1 MSMRIGITGQQPLR
15 GTYRPGGNSN
25 AAMALIAASLL
36 TDQPVTLQQVPETAS
51 VSVMLDVAGMLGA
64 EVQRL
69 ESEPGKVRVSTPAIT
84 VRALTRAMTGAKV
97 GVVLFLAPLLARRQ
111 HIRLEIDYPVSRL
124 YPHLTALRDLGCRVT
139 AGTGE
144 VEAQFVPWTHREIIL
159 TQTSVTATAMVAMLA
174 AASPGE
180 TTILNA
186 ASEPHVRDL
195 LVLLQAMG
203 AQIEGIGS
211 NLLHIRG
218 SEHLRGATQDISPD
232 HIEVASVAALAALT
246 GGRIDAEGVR
256 TADLRLIARVFER
269 LGLRLDLDDDHL
281 HVPRHEDFQI
291 SSRDEEVD
299 VSIETAPWPG
309 FPSDLVAIATLIA
322 TQAQGT
328 ILIHEK
334 LFKDRLLFVDKL
346 KNFGA
351 QIVLADPHRAVVV
364 GPTPLHADYLD
375 TPDIR
380 TGLGLVGVAL
390 CAEGETIVDGA
401 EMLDWNFDRVLTRL
415 ASLGAQVRVLER

>member
-1 MSMRIGITGQQPLR
+1 MRIGITGQQPLR

-36 TDQPVTLQQVPETAS
+36 TDQPVTLHQVPQTAS
-51 VSVMLDVAGMLGA
+51 VEVMLDVAGLLGTQ
-64 EVQRL
+64 VQRP
-69 ESEPGKVRVSTPAIT
+69 ESAPGDLQVTTPAIT
-84 VRALTRAMTGAKV
+84 VRALTRTMTGAKV

-111 HIRLEIDYPVSRL
+111 HIRLEIDYPISRL

-139 AGTGE
+139 AGAGE
-144 VEAQFVPWTHREIIL
+144 IEVQFVPWAQREIIL
-159 TQTSVTATAMVAMLA
+159 VQTSVTATAMVAMLA
-174 AASPGE
+174 AANPGQ

-195 LVLLQAMG
+195 LGLLQAMG
-203 AQIEGIGS
+203 ARIEGVGS
-211 NLLHIRG
+211 NLLRIQGR
-218 SEHLRGATQDISPD
+218 ENLRGATQTINPD

-246 GGRIDAEGVR
+246 GGRIDVEGVH
-256 TADLRLIARVFER
+256 TADLRLIARVYER

-281 HVPRHEDFQI
+281 HVPRHETFQI

-322 TQAQGT
+322 TQAHGT

-351 QIVLADPHRAVVV
+351 QIVLADPHRVVVV
-364 GPTPLHADYLD
+364 GPTSLHADYLD
-375 TPDIR
+375 SPDIR
-380 TGLGLVGVAL
+380 TGLGLVGAAL
-390 CAEGETIVDGA
+390 CAEGETIIDGA
-401 EMLDWNFDRVLTRL
+401 EMLDWNFDGVLARL
-415 ASLGAQVRVLER
+415 ANLGARVRVLER

>member
-1 MSMRIGITGQQPLR
+1 MRIGITGQQPLR

-25 AAMALIAASLL
+25 AALALIAASLL
-36 TDQPVTLQQVPETAS
+36 TDRTVTLQQVPETAS
-51 VSVMLDVAGMLGA
+51 VGVMLDVAALLGA
-64 EVQRL
+64 RVARSESAPGTVQ
-69 ESEPGKVRVSTPAIT
+69 VTTPAIT
-84 VRALTRAMTGAKV
+84 VRALSRAMTGAKV

-111 HIRLEIDYPVSRL
+111 HIHLEIDYPISRL
-124 YPHLTALRDLGCRVT
+124 YTHLTALRDLGCRVT
-139 AGTGE
+139 ASASE
-144 VEAQFVPWTHREIIL
+144 IEAQFVPWANREIIL

-174 AASPGE
+174 AANPGQ

-186 ASEPHVRDL
+186 ASEPHVREL
-195 LVLLQAMG
+195 LLLLRAMG
-203 AQIEGIGS
+203 AQVEGLGS
-211 NLLHIRG
+211 NLLRIQGREG
-218 SEHLRGATQDISPD
+218 LSGATQAIGPD

-246 GGRIDAEGVR
+246 GGRIDVEGVR
-256 TADLRLIARVFER
+256 TADLRLIARVYAR

-281 HVPRHEDFQI
+281 HVPHHDDFQI

-299 VSIETAPWPG
+299 VSVETAPWPG

-351 QIVLADPHRAVVV
+351 QIVLADPHRVVVV

-375 TPDIR
+375 SPDIR
-380 TGLGLVGVAL
+380 TGLGLLGAAL
-390 CAEGETIVDGA
+390 CAEGETIIDGA
-401 EMLDWNFDRVLTRL
+401 EMLDWNFDGVLPKL
-415 ASLGAQVRVLER
+415 ATLGAQIRVLER